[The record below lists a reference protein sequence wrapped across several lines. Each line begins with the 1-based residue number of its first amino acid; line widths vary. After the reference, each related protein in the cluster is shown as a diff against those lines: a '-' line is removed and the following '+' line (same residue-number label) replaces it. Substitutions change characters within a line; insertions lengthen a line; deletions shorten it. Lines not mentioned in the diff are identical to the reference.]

1 MSDFFVNLG
10 TNRTA
15 RTVIKKLG
23 LPIPLP
29 QQLKRA
35 TGPWEERPL
44 HDQPVLVGHGSRS
57 ELAPV
62 LAGTLAAAGASA
74 YVAGGEE
81 ILRSYNE
88 LAEAWGRPP
97 VALSGDL
104 PSEELRPQ
112 CLVFDATA
120 MEDPADL
127 AEVHAFFHAWLRP
140 LRACGRA
147 IVLSRPPAQARTP
160 QASAARRALDG
171 FVRSMGREIGRK
183 GATTQVL
190 YVDEGADDR
199 IEPILRFLLSE
210 RSAYVSGQPVHIS
223 ATVNTDGAKVPYQ
236 RPLEGKV
243 TLVTGSARGI
253 GAAAARALARE
264 GAKLI
269 IMDRASEEDAAA
281 KLVEEIGGTWLACD
295 ITNPEAGNIIAK
307 LVEERFAGLDIIVH
321 NAGVTRDKMLA
332 NMEPERWDQAISV
345 NLTGLIAVNERL
357 KALLR
362 DGGRIVCLASIAG
375 IAGNL
380 GQANYAASKAGVIG
394 YVQALAPVLAERG
407 IAVNA
412 VAPGFIETKMT
423 AAIPFAT
430 RQVARRLCNLSQGGL
445 PQDVA
450 ELITFLSSPG
460 AAGMTGEVLRICGG
474 SFVGA

>member
-10 TNRTA
+10 ANKTA
-15 RTVIKKLG
+15 RTVIKRLG

-29 QQLKRA
+29 QKLKRP
-35 TGPWEERPL
+35 TGPWEERTL
-44 HDQPVLVGHGSRS
+44 HDQPVIAGHGSRS
-57 ELAPV
+57 ELASV
-62 LAGTLAAAGASA
+62 LAGTLAAAGSSA

-81 ILRSYNE
+81 ILSIYKERG
-88 LAEAWGRPP
+88 EAWGRQPA
-97 VALSGDL
+97 ALSADK
-104 PSEELRPQ
+104 PPEDLRPQ
-112 CLVFDATA
+112 CLVFDATGVQGP
-120 MEDPADL
+120 EDL
-127 AEVHAFFHAWLRP
+127 AEVHAFFHAWVRP

-147 IVLSRPPAQARTP
+147 IVISRPQAQARTP
-160 QASAARRALDG
+160 QASAATRALDG
-171 FVRSMGREIGRK
+171 FIRSMGREIGRK
-183 GATTQVL
+183 GSTSQVM

-199 IEPILRFLLSE
+199 IEPVLRFLLSE

-223 ATVNTDGAKVPYQ
+223 ATVKTDGRKSPYQ

-253 GAAAARALARE
+253 GAATARALARE
-264 GAKLI
+264 GANVI
-269 IMDRASEEDAAA
+269 VMDRASEEEAAA
-281 KLVEEIGGTWLACD
+281 KVVEEISGTWLACD
-295 ITNPEAGNIIAK
+295 ITDREAGNVISMLI
-307 LVEERFAGLDIIVH
+307 EERFQGLDIIVH

-332 NMEPERWDQAISV
+332 NMKPERWDQAINV
-345 NLTGLIAVNERL
+345 NLTCLIAVNETL
-357 KALLR
+357 KPLLR

-375 IAGNL
+375 IAGNP
-380 GQANYAASKAGVIG
+380 GQTNYAASKAGVIG
-394 YVQALAPVLAERG
+394 YVQALAPTLAGRG

-450 ELITFLSSPG
+450 EVITFLSSPG